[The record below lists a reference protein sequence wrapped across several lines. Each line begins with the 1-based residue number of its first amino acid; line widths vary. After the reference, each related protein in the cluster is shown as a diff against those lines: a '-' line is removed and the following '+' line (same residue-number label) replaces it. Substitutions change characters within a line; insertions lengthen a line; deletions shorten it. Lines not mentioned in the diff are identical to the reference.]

1 VVAKGTSLLL
11 AKESRPPQNESL
23 FLHKKRKKKKEK
35 KAYYCLAV
43 KGAPRAQSSRV
54 EIGAHFNETKMLIF
68 INLFLLCWLQKAEES
83 RNQ

>member
-23 FLHKKRKKKKEK
+23 SLYKKKNC
-35 KAYYCLAV
+35 YCLAV

-54 EIGAHFNETKMLIF
+54 EIGAYSNETKMLIF
-68 INLFLLCWLQKAEES
+68 SNLFFWCWLQKAEES